1 MESPGISTLSIHGV
15 HLFKLGVTTL
25 WRQETETEKQRRS
38 SVEPQHN
45 WGISRSVGDML
56 QACVQPGGFCD
67 PLKQQKKTSLS
78 NLVYS
83 CIPCMFLIY
92 LFLFLRYSPKGDHP
106 SLQSDK
112 EQDWMAEIFS
122 INIPELT
129 RVFCSIQKLRNPY
142 EKTSG
147 FLEGDHAL

>member
-1 MESPGISTLSIHGV
+1 
-15 HLFKLGVTTL
+15 
-25 WRQETETEKQRRS
+25 
-38 SVEPQHN
+38 
-45 WGISRSVGDML
+45 
-56 QACVQPGGFCD
+56 
-67 PLKQQKKTSLS
+67 
-78 NLVYS
+78 
-83 CIPCMFLIY
+83 MFLIY